1 MKASPKKETARI
13 QIAPDPKP
21 PIPKATV
28 RMQQT
33 QPLATAP
40 SPSVRTAPAAAV
52 VATVDDEEEEDS
64 MTKILSIVVAAA
76 AFISVIVSYLAFAK

>member
-13 QIAPDPKP
+13 QVAPEPKP

-28 RMQQT
+28 RMQPT

-40 SPSVRTAPAAAV
+40 APSVRTSTAP
-52 VATVDDEEEEDS
+52 VAMTAVDDEEEDS
-64 MTKILSIVVAAA
+64 MTKMMSIVVAVAA
-76 AFISVIVSYLAFAK
+76 LISVVISYLAFAG